1 MMRVRSLSISRA
13 LLPVLALLSLS
24 VSSASAQS
32 PLLRD
37 FEEHFFVERLIQIE
51 RAYHQADEA
60 RRIAAHKALL
70 EQRRWIGV
78 ASGLRTEHAPWRAS
92 SHCSRGVRR
101 TMRAL

>member
-70 EQRRWIGV
+70 EQRRWIGG
-78 ASGLRTEHAPWRAS
+78 GLRGFAPSTRLGA
-92 SHCSRGVRR
+92 RLR
-101 TMRAL
+101 TAQGACGGR